1 MFVDVYGVI
10 ISLCKH
16 NEFIGAVILFS
27 GHTHISYTTC
37 VVRKAETG
45 ISIPCNKLTSE
56 DLQMM
61 GDALVN

>member
-1 MFVDVYGVI
+1 MNLLELSSCFQAI
-10 ISLCKH
+10 HI
-16 NEFIGAVILFS
+16 
-27 GHTHISYTTC
+27 ISYTTC

-45 ISIPCNKLTSE
+45 ILIPCNKLTSE